1 MHPIRGGKKD
11 EVIFLLLRQ
20 EYTYKVNYLSCYKS
34 RPRLGDAGPS
44 TRGLFSFVD
53 QLLYFKTVAA
63 KLYIIPFQKKLYIIF
78 LRLATLY
85 ILNLDFCRRG
95 RRYLLLF
102 FKKKRTRKS
111 ALLFY
116 VYWQTVSPMSAEL
129 SVSN

>member
-1 MHPIRGGKKD
+1 MGKKD

-53 QLLYFKTVAA
+53 QLLYLKTVAA
-63 KLYIIPFQKKLYIIF
+63 K
-78 LRLATLY
+78 LY

-102 FKKKRTRKS
+102 LKKN
-111 ALLFY
+111 F
-116 VYWQTVSPMSAEL
+116 
-129 SVSN
+129 VSNF

>member
-53 QLLYFKTVAA
+53 QLLY
-63 KLYIIPFQKKLYIIF
+63 L
-78 LRLATLY
+78 
-85 ILNLDFCRRG
+85 
-95 RRYLLLF
+95 
-102 FKKKRTRKS
+102 KRTYRVETTIFVKTHTNHGKK
-111 ALLFY
+111 F
-116 VYWQTVSPMSAEL
+116 V
-129 SVSN
+129 

>member
-1 MHPIRGGKKD
+1 MGGKKD

-53 QLLYFKTVAA
+53 QLLYLKTVAA

-78 LRLATLY
+78 FAVGKTLY
-85 ILNLDFCRRG
+85 SKFGFLSQRPEISSS
-95 RRYLLLF
+95 LLKKTLF
-102 FKKKRTRKS
+102 LIFS
-111 ALLFY
+111 LC
-116 VYWQTVSPMSAEL
+116 
-129 SVSN
+129 SNFL

>member
-53 QLLYFKTVAA
+53 QLLCLKTVAA
-63 KLYIIPFQKKLYIIF
+63 KLYIIPFQKK
-78 LRLATLY
+78 TLY
-85 ILNLDFCRRG
+85 YFFCG
-95 RRYLLLF
+95 
-102 FKKKRTRKS
+102 
-111 ALLFY
+111 
-116 VYWQTVSPMSAEL
+116 WQ
-129 SVSN
+129 NFIF